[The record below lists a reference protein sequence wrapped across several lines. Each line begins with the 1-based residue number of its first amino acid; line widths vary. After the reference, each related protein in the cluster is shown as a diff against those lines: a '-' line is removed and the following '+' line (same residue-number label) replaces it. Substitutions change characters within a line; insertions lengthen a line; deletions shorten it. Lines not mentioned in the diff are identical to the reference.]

1 MSMDGVVPPPGGPTR
16 RPAGGPADEPGR
28 AAPTGPVPPPAAGRR
43 PGAPAW
49 SVPARPATPSP
60 AGDPAPVDGPARDNA
75 VLEDPAFDNT
85 VLNNTVL
92 NNTVLNNAAP
102 GNTAPDDGASGHPR
116 LNGSDLFDAGHL
128 AAALRSRVAPI
139 GAAGPPAGGLARVRR
154 RARIR
159 QRNRAALAGSAGVL
173 VIAVAVTLATGDR
186 FNIVPTLTGTSGN
199 NSGAVAGG
207 QTGGTGGDHGSAA
220 AANGGRVVWPKGG
233 TGKTGPAIGPV
244 APVTSTP
251 SAAAAARVPLC
262 TAGTLVITTTVGPT
276 VGGVVYG
283 HVDAVAQVPCVV
295 VGPPVLAVANAAG
308 TAADSVLILK
318 ENTKVAGALP
328 QVATWGTTMV
338 LNAGDSYQF
347 QFAWATAQC
356 PQTSG
361 SAAPSGSAARSAT
374 TYTLGYA
381 VTGTTPTAPVTLT
394 AACGADVFVTDI
406 YKPGAY
412 PLPSSATQSPVP
424 TTSAS
429 PVTTTAPPNPPTS
442 TAPPGSTTPS
452 PSVPP
457 STGATGGNGT
467 NAVVAS
473 PSG

>member
-28 AAPTGPVPPPAAGRR
+28 AAPAGRVPPPAAGRH
-43 PGAPAW
+43 
-49 SVPARPATPSP
+49 P
-60 AGDPAPVDGPARDNA
+60 AGPDRAASVRGGSVFDQDGTAFDQPAPRDMAIGDMAIGDTTPGDMTLDDTVVVGPILDSGSEYCGAAASDFVDAD
-75 VLEDPAFDNT
+75 
-85 VLNNTVL
+85 
-92 NNTVLNNAAP
+92 
-102 GNTAPDDGASGHPR
+102 
-116 LNGSDLFDAGHL
+116 HL
-128 AAALRSRVAPI
+128 GAALRSRVAPI
-139 GAAGPPAGGLARVRR
+139 GVAGPPVGSLARVRR
-154 RARIR
+154 RARVR

-199 NSGAVAGG
+199 NSGSVAGG
-207 QTGGTGGDHGSAA
+207 QSGGSGSDRGAA
-220 AANGGRVVWPKGG
+220 AAASGGRVVWPKGG

-244 APVTSTP
+244 APVTATP
-251 SAAAAARVPLC
+251 PAAAAAKVPLC
-262 TAGTLVITTTVGPT
+262 TAATLMTNTTLGPT
-276 VGGVVYG
+276 LGSVVYG
-283 HVDAVAQVPCVV
+283 HVDAVAQTSCVV
-295 VGPPVLAVANAAG
+295 VGPPVLTVANAAG

-318 ENTKVAGALP
+318 EDTKVAAALP

-338 LNAGDSYQF
+338 LTAGQSYEF

-356 PQTSG
+356 PQPTG
-361 SAAPSGSAARSAT
+361 SAAPSMSAAPSTT

-412 PLPSSATQSPVP
+412 PLPTAVTQSTAPSTSASPDTTTPPPTSP
-424 TTSAS
+424 TTSA
-429 PVTTTAPPNPPTS
+429 PPPSTS
-442 TAPPGSTTPS
+442 AS
-452 PSVPP
+452 PSTPP
-457 STGATGGNGT
+457 STGATGGGAGT
-467 NAVVAS
+467 GAVGAS